1 MGSVGENIKELRER
15 LNLSQ
20 NQLGERIGKSRTA
33 IWQYEHGYTYPRM
46 GTVEKLAHALGV
58 DKTAI
63 IGNGPRIEYAVI
75 DIKSIPEQEMLNIMR
90 NVTPEGL
97 NQLMIYARG
106 IESTYAKG
114 D

>member
-46 GTVEKLAHALGV
+46 GTVEKLATALGV
-58 DKTAI
+58 SKTDI
-63 IGNGPRIEYAVI
+63 IGNGTRTDYYMLNVE
-75 DIKSIPEQEMLNIMR
+75 SIVEQEMLDIMR
-90 NVTPEGL
+90 NITPEGL

-106 IESTYAKG
+106 IESTYSKTK
-114 D
+114 